1 MLSRLPHPE
10 IPILNRFEQVADRA
24 GYVPLPDEWVIGIAD
39 VVDSTGAIAA
49 GRYKSVNFAGA
60 AVISAATNA
69 VGGQLPLFAFGGDGA
84 HFVVRPDQ
92 ADAASDALLRV
103 SRWVGEQ
110 LDLKLRVG
118 MVSIRQVRDAGFDVN
133 AAYWQASPNVQ
144 YTLFSG
150 GGLEWAEKELKAG
163 NIAPAAKGVAGEPD
177 LTGLSCQWGPV
188 QSSQGQIISLIV
200 KPAPDA
206 TPQRFEKATKQII
219 QVLEEAKAVNPVPE
233 AGPAVDWPSQ
243 SLSLQARV
251 SKLRSV
257 RPLAY
262 AKTFVMTVFYWGL
275 FKLAIPVRGFLPD
288 RYRAEIAAN
297 SDFQK
302 FNDGLM
308 MTMDC
313 TPEAV
318 TRLKAELDRAEAD
331 GTIRHGLH
339 VQDEALITCVV
350 PSAFDADH
358 MHFIDGSGGGY
369 AAAAKQMRIDA

>member
-1 MLSRLPHPE
+1 MFGLAA
-10 IPILNRFEQVADRA
+10 IGVWA
-24 GYVPLPDEWVIGIAD
+24 GC
-39 VVDSTGAIAA
+39 S
-49 GRYKSVNFAGA
+49 GA
-60 AVISAATNA
+60 ANVGAVWYRKVSPGISTSGA
-69 VGGQLPLFAFGGDGA
+69 VVVGWGA
-84 HFVVRPDQ
+84 
-92 ADAASDALLRV
+92 
-103 SRWVGEQ
+103 
-110 LDLKLRVG
+110 
-118 MVSIRQVRDAGFDVN
+118 
-133 AAYWQASPNVQ
+133 
-144 YTLFSG
+144 
-150 GGLEWAEKELKAG
+150 
-163 NIAPAAKGVAGEPD
+163 
-177 LTGLSCQWGPV
+177 
-188 QSSQGQIISLIV
+188 
-200 KPAPDA
+200 
-206 TPQRFEKATKQII
+206 
-219 QVLEEAKAVNPVPE
+219 
-233 AGPAVDWPSQ
+233 
-243 SLSLQARV
+243 ARV

-331 GTIRHGLH
+331 GIIRHGLH

-369 AAAAKQMRIDA
+369 AAAAKQMRVDA